1 MQRRD
6 LLKLAAYGTGA
17 LAVGRRG
24 VAQPAPIHHPII
36 DAHIH
41 LFDPFRPGGVPWP
54 EKDDAVLYKASTP
67 ERYVAMSAKFGVVGA
82 IAIEASPLAT
92 DNQWLL
98 NVAANHPVVVGIV
111 GDLVPGTP
119 EYLGDLERLHANP
132 LFLGFRYGNLWSR
145 DLAVDLKK
153 PGFMDGLRALA
164 QAGLVFESANPDPS
178 LIRAILEVSER
189 IDGLRI
195 VIDHLPHAPIPT
207 DASARKEYEANLRSL
222 GENHRVF
229 VKLSEIPVVANGKL
243 VKDPGYYQA
252 ALDAI
257 WNVFGEDRII
267 FGSDWP
273 NSDHVAPFADTMSIV
288 RGYIAR
294 KSSGAAEK
302 YFWKNSIAAYK
313 WRPRK
318 ADQPSVAV

>member
-6 LLKLAAYGTGA
+6 LLKLAAYSAGA
-17 LAVGRRG
+17 LAIDRRAA
-24 VAQPAPIHHPII
+24 AQPEPIHHPIL

-54 EKDDAVLYKASTP
+54 DKGDAVLYKASTP

-82 IAIEASPLAT
+82 IAIEASFVAS

-98 NVAANHPVVVGIV
+98 NVAANHPVIVGVV
-111 GDLVPGTP
+111 GDLVPGSP
-119 EYLGDLERLHANP
+119 DYLGDLERLHANP
-132 LFLGFRYGNLWSR
+132 LFLGFRYGNLWNR

-153 PGFMDGLRALA
+153 PGFMDGLSALA

-178 LIRAILEVSER
+178 LIRAILQVSDR
-189 IDGLRI
+189 FDGLRI

-207 DASARKEYEANLRSL
+207 EGVSRRDYEANLRRL
-222 GENHRVF
+222 GENPHVF
-229 VKLSEIPVVANGKL
+229 VKLSEIPVVTNGKL

-252 ALDAI
+252 PLDAI

-288 RGYIAR
+288 KGYIAR

-318 ADQPSVAV
+318 PDQPSV

>member
-6 LLKLAAYGTGA
+6 LLKLAAYSAGA
-17 LAVGRRG
+17 LAIDRRAA
-24 VAQPAPIHHPII
+24 AQPETIHHPIL

-54 EKDDAVLYKASTP
+54 DKGDAVLYKASTP

-82 IAIEASPLAT
+82 IAIEASFLAS

-98 NVAANHPVVVGIV
+98 NVAANHPVIVGVV
-111 GDLVPGTP
+111 GDLVPGSP
-119 EYLGDLERLHANP
+119 DYLGDLERLHANP
-132 LFLGFRYGNLWSR
+132 LFLGFRYGNLWNR

-153 PGFMDGLRALA
+153 PGFMDGLSALA

-178 LIRAILEVSER
+178 LIRAILQVSDR
-189 IDGLRI
+189 FDGLRI

-207 DASARKEYEANLRSL
+207 EGSARGEYEANLRRL
-222 GENHRVF
+222 GENPHVF
-229 VKLSEIPVVANGKL
+229 VKLSEIPVVTNGKL
-243 VKDPGYYQA
+243 VKDLGYYQA
-252 ALDAI
+252 PLDAI

-288 RGYIAR
+288 KGYIAR

-318 ADQPSVAV
+318 PDQPSV